1 MLKADKVLCV
11 YVQIKRTNQSC
22 APSQISQPIT
32 TEWRTCDGND
42 K

>member
-22 APSQISQPIT
+22 APSQISKPIT